1 VNRFDDDLR
10 RRLHDGLPP
19 RVRGM
24 AEAIIVEWEQA
35 VAAVPE
41 LERLA
46 LEDMGQLAA
55 MPAEERE
62 QALRRRWSRL
72 HDVPAPIAVTGR
84 ALRPAGAGRA
94 AAAR

>member
-1 VNRFDDDLR
+1 MIHFDGDLR
-10 RRLHDGLPP
+10 GRLHDGLPP

-24 AEAIIVEWEQA
+24 AEAIIVEWENA

-46 LEDMGQLAA
+46 VEDMAQLAA
-55 MPAEERE
+55 MPAEDRE
-62 QALRRRWSRL
+62 QALRRRWTRL

-84 ALRPAGAGRA
+84 AVHPTAVGRT